1 MWIVGL
7 ILVSSCFSYYLGLVW
22 SRVGK
27 CLLYSYWKLCGAQF
41 SAG

>member
-27 CLLYSYWKLCGAQF
+27 RLLYSYWKLCGAQF